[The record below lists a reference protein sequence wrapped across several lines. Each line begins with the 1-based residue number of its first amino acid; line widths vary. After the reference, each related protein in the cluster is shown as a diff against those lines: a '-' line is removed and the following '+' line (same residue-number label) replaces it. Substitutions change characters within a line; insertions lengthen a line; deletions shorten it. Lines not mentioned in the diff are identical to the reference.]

1 LLICD
6 LQLSHTQTISSY
18 ALQATTT
25 FACAPVSS
33 VTKVTKS
40 GVSRRTY
47 AALSEPKKQL
57 VCWEESAR
65 GADAGEETTKQ
76 NAIDTKSKSEVVY
89 IQDLSTFSKK
99 KKDAESF
106 EGSGLLVVYADGH
119 IQHFSEDLQ
128 TKHYS
133 VIVGSK
139 EPTTIVYAAT
149 ATATTAKKSIFSN
162 RSDIAISDSP
172 ENLVLFTVAK
182 RAENYYAQAILVP
195 VVAGKKTPKELLSFQ
210 LPAAGDAT
218 ELAASTFSIHFP
230 TGVLYKLSSTYLTTY
245 NLTLTRPSITAAFPI
260 KSSTGPETKPTSLL
274 RISSSTVLVTTNDEV
289 IIYDTKYASLQ
300 ASAAIKSDESDLT
313 AGVFLT
319 TFISEMDLAV
329 GYSQEGIVGVQLTRQ
344 RAGEM
349 GGLLIDSI
357 GRGVNKADVF
367 TTKKEKYENHL
378 MRRFE
383 NERARAAKVIGELR
397 SARRSQNIAQFE
409 RVFAKYVGVKD
420 IPEPAPVSPS
430 GDITMADA
438 VAIPEAKDLE
448 IPTSTYKTLKLDVVK
463 AILDLVFT
471 ASEATTEKPAHLT
484 LAFFPPATLKYLLE
498 SGNFSTQL
506 LPLSHGLVPA
516 LLRYDPT
523 LRTLQWFLTTLT
535 SLSSSEVL
543 AAIQLCL
550 SPSTVIPEGE
560 DSVVFEIHRAEIL
573 RLSLLRLSA
582 FPAPTVVSEF
592 QSLPADTLSLLI
604 RLLENELSSL
614 GSDDLNAK
622 EEGKTLGVEDVRLV
636 TELLTAAVDAMGM
649 GGMVLQGGKEVLEGI
664 RENVDD
670 ALEIVEEVVELK
682 GLLEE
687 IFRHV
692 DWKQVVETVTL
703 EQIAA
708 SDKHVVEVEDEE
720 EEEEAVEEEAAEEE
734 AGNTTIDFDDLP
746 VSSTSLTVKKKPAA
760 LPARNKR
767 ARLTAAGHAAALLR
781 ANSHRKVVVGH
792 KKMLQTTAISKYEVM
807 KHDRPVALST
817 AKGLSVILPLGA
829 LAMRRIVNPLT
840 NKEVK
845 VVDDDEE
852 GRRPIN
858 NRSRLKR
865 EYWREGLAAGVYSV
879 ESMVV

>member
-1 LLICD
+1 
-6 LQLSHTQTISSY
+6 
-18 ALQATTT
+18 
-25 FACAPVSS
+25 V
-33 VTKVTKS
+33 
-40 GVSRRTY
+40 
-47 AALSEPKKQL
+47 
-57 VCWEESAR
+57 ESAR

-210 LPAAGDAT
+210 LPTAGDAT